1 MQLIFENSKN
11 WSPRVLGTSADY
23 LDIRDWPVADGSAFT
38 DEDVRRA
45 GAVCLVGQ
53 TVVKEL
59 FDGAS
64 PIGKQIRINNMRFTV
79 IGVLSKKG
87 ANMMGWDQDDFVLAP
102 WTTIKYRIS
111 GMRTL
116 ASSAASASSSGAMNS
131 LSQVYPSQ
139 QLQLYPKQ
147 SPIQQSDAPQM
158 MRFADLDDVFVSA
171 ESPGEVQPVIKR
183 ISVLL
188 RERHHQ
194 SPGDP
199 DDFRIRDLTEIFSV
213 TVAATSTVMTNLLL
227 CVALIS
233 LVVGGVGI
241 MNIMLVSVT
250 ERTKEIGLRMAVG
263 ARARDI
269 LRQFL
274 LEAVILC
281 SLRAA

>member
-1 MQLIFENSKN
+1 MTLTPDDVEAIRNEIPGVRYASASVDCHAQVIFENKN
-11 WSPRVLGTSADY
+11 WSPRTLGTSADY
-23 LDIRDWPVADGSAFT
+23 LAIRDWPVADGSAFT
-38 DEDVRRA
+38 EDDVRRA

-53 TVVKEL
+53 TVAKEL

-116 ASSAASASSSGAMNS
+116 ASAAGSSSSSGGMNS

-147 SPIQQSDAPQM
+147 SPIQQSGSPQM

-171 ESPGEVQPVIKR
+171 ESP
-183 ISVLL
+183 
-188 RERHHQ
+188 
-194 SPGDP
+194 PG
-199 DDFRIRDLTEIFSV
+199 
-213 TVAATSTVMTNLLL
+213 
-227 CVALIS
+227 
-233 LVVGGVGI
+233 
-241 MNIMLVSVT
+241 
-250 ERTKEIGLRMAVG
+250 G
-263 ARARDI
+263 ASRR
-269 LRQFL
+269 
-274 LEAVILC
+274 
-281 SLRAA
+281 